1 VTPFFVHPGDL
12 PFSTVANLSFVMPG
26 LVPGIHV
33 FVSSTQKSW
42 MAGTSIAKTRF
53 AL

>member
-1 VTPFFVHPGDL
+1 VHPGDL
-12 PFSTVANLSFVMPG
+12 LFSPVANLSFVMPG

-33 FVSSTQKSW
+33 LLSVTR
-42 MAGTSIAKTRF
+42 MAGTSTAKTRF